1 MDNQPNTAMPTPCR
15 HKIRLIATLAILLCH
30 ISSAQGKTNAPV
42 IADSLTHKPLANVY
56 IFNDKGKFIGAS
68 RANGHI
74 DGFTEHV
81 RSITI
86 RCMGFKEKAVAYP
99 YPDTIF
105 MSENITE
112 LPEVVFESRQ
122 EKMLHILAY
131 VREYSTLSTYT
142 DTITLFREKMVD
154 FMLPNENNT
163 RYKGWRYPRVINS
176 RSYYQFTNASGLD
189 SVSDR
194 CNQHFTWSDWIAIP
208 PASKIP
214 PALNGIDNGTDTVA
228 GKYTPAEIW
237 VKNGD
242 KISLDVNV
250 MADTSG
256 RRWTPDISMFFNNP
270 NVDFEQFR
278 LRVNYSDVVDNYI
291 SPADLTS
298 YAFNIESRGRGRGM
312 FRFNR
317 RDEPFFVTTYAEIYI
332 LDKEYITIKEA
343 KKWDNRK
350 FNSKELEIYEPME
363 APDLQPSILALINRV
378 NNINSEKIRLAQKPD
393 HRLAGRNVSK
403 QNFGIGHRALSLLKQ
418 LTGITYYK
426 SHKNFNRRWD
436 EFKDDRKQKNKRR
449 NHTEP

>member
-30 ISSAQGKTNAPV
+30 ISPAQGKTKMPV
-42 IADSLTHKPLANVY
+42 IADSLTHKPLTNVY

-74 DGFTEHV
+74 DGFSEHV

-131 VREYSTLSTYT
+131 VREYSTLATYT

-214 PALNGIDNGTDTVA
+214 PAA
-228 GKYTPAEIW
+228 
-237 VKNGD
+237 
-242 KISLDVNV
+242 
-250 MADTSG
+250 
-256 RRWTPDISMFFNNP
+256 
-270 NVDFEQFR
+270 
-278 LRVNYSDVVDNYI
+278 
-291 SPADLTS
+291 
-298 YAFNIESRGRGRGM
+298 
-312 FRFNR
+312 
-317 RDEPFFVTTYAEIYI
+317 
-332 LDKEYITIKEA
+332 
-343 KKWDNRK
+343 
-350 FNSKELEIYEPME
+350 
-363 APDLQPSILALINRV
+363 
-378 NNINSEKIRLAQKPD
+378 
-393 HRLAGRNVSK
+393 
-403 QNFGIGHRALSLLKQ
+403 
-418 LTGITYYK
+418 
-426 SHKNFNRRWD
+426 
-436 EFKDDRKQKNKRR
+436 
-449 NHTEP
+449 